1 MLLVCALYKS
11 INILM
16 NKKYINVS
24 SATKFYETETET
36 EMELKLKI
44 LTKNST
50 ETELT
55 DEILKNKTETVK

>member
-1 MLLVCALYKS
+1 
-11 INILM
+11 M